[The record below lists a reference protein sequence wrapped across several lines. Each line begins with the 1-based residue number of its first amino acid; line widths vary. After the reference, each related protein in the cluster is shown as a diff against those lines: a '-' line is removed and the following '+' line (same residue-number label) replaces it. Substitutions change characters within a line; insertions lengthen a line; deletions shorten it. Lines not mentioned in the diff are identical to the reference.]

1 MGFHMKFCRNVSMF
15 DYLKRGLVGFLAVG
29 MMVGSSGVDVSAAT
43 LSDSAHRVWSGV
55 GQSDISPQA
64 SGGRLG
70 ISSSYLDD
78 ASTKTNVIHSFGLQ
92 IDLGD
97 ITGSVSGTLSGSSY
111 YKVGSLSAPDQSITT
126 RSVAYGGLEDAF
138 ALPFAPYEFQ
148 PKGVTFSDPTV
159 SLSGALNGSSY
170 VLTGSASAAN
180 TKLYFKTVG
189 KYRKSSGDFKDK
201 DLTVQSNDSDAC
213 IYWDAFQSAKLALTD
228 STDRPA
234 ASSYSVDLT
243 SEFLPASASKSST
256 VVVESESMTSGDVE
270 RTVDIGVVSSGN
282 RTHALGTEAAGKY
295 AHVEWTTYSGK
306 TGWKYVKIPD
316 GAQISYDAQGGS
328 GAPAASQKVFAGN
341 NVTVASGT
349 PTREGY
355 DFLGWYSAPDG
366 KGTKYTAGQSVRL
379 DGNLTLYAAWKAR
392 YKVTTSITNGTI
404 TDTVTGLAPGSD
416 CDIIYTPN
424 DGYYVKSVT
433 VDGTVVSGSDLEAVR
448 SSYSFTNI
456 QGDHTISVECAKI
469 PELTCRLEL
478 TGSWPESFG
487 SALGFVRISGSDH
500 LGNHQTF
507 VRGLSISSEGDTC
520 SFSVP
525 AGTYTAELLLPDG
538 VSCTGKQFVPGS
550 SAALNMVEP
559 RDNEVSDTTIPLDL
573 TNVDSGVIRYLVSA
587 SDYEGYTHRDTFLNQ
602 LK

>member
-1 MGFHMKFCRNVSMF
+1 MLSL
-15 DYLKRGLVGFLAVG
+15 LKRYMVGFLAVTMAAG
-29 MMVGSSGVDVSAAT
+29 SLCMDAAAASEPSLGSHLSWSSGSESDQIGGVSP
-43 LSDSAHRVWSGV
+43 H
-55 GQSDISPQA
+55 A
-64 SGGRLG
+64 SNGRLG
-70 ISSSYLDD
+70 LASMYPDD
-78 ASTKTNVIHSFGLQ
+78 SSTKIGITHGYGVQL
-92 IDLGD
+92 DLGD
-97 ITGSVSGTLSGSSY
+97 VTGAVSGTINGSSF
-111 YKVGSLSAPDQSITT
+111 YKVGKSSAYTAVCGPRSI
-126 RSVAYGGLEDAF
+126 AYDGLEDVF
-138 ALPFAPYEFQ
+138 ALPYEFVEFM
-148 PKGVTFSDPTV
+148 PVVPEGSAGFSDPTV
-159 SLSGALNGSSY
+159 SLSGAVSGESVY
-170 VLTGSASAAN
+170 TLTGSASASN
-180 TKLYFKTVG
+180 VRVYFKTDAN
-189 KYRKSSGDFKDK
+189 YRKISGDFRDK
-201 DLTVQSNDSDAC
+201 NLSIESNDSDAC
-213 IYWDAFQSAKLALTD
+213 TYWDAFRSAKLALTD
-228 STDRPA
+228 SASRPA
-234 ASSYSVDLT
+234 DSSYSIDLT
-243 SEFLPASASKSST
+243 SAFLPDSAKKTSS
-256 VVVESESMTSGDVE
+256 VVVEMESMTGPEVE
-270 RTVDIGVVSSGN
+270 RSLDLGVVSSGN
-282 RTHALGTEAAGKY
+282 RTHDLGIEAAGKY

-392 YKVTTSITNGTI
+392 HKVTTSITNGTI

-416 CDIIYTPN
+416 CDIIYTPD

-433 VDGTVVSGSDLEAVR
+433 VDGTVVSGSDLDAVR

-487 SALGFVRISGSDH
+487 SALGFVRVSGSDH

-550 SAALNMVEP
+550 SAALNAVEP
-559 RDNEVSDTTIPLDL
+559 RDNEVSNTTIPLDL
-573 TNVDSGVIRYLVSA
+573 TNVDSGMIRYLVSA
-587 SDYEGYTHRDTFLNQ
+587 SDYEGYTHRDTFFNQ